1 MNATSFD
8 FSPLPIFVGITGHRD
23 IPLKAVSELEG
34 RITSQLLRLQKQY
47 PHCPVIVFSPLAE
60 GADRIG
66 ARAALNTGCS
76 LHVPLPMER
85 EEYEKD
91 FDEISR
97 KEFSELLSRSD
108 AVFVVAA
115 SEDPP
120 DSPPRG
126 YFYRQIG
133 LYIAKHA
140 HVLIALWDGTERL
153 YPEGGGTFE
162 TVSFMRGEKGI
173 ICHIPTPRLSSPN
186 TTLPDMVPDIPKDKR
201 LITIEEY
208 NRALKKEREELT
220 EAATINKPYVVDAET
235 EKLLTPGSTKLLNT
249 FLYADALSVKYRNL
263 KLLTLRLLSVLGLLL
278 VLSFLLYD
286 EMESDLMLVVYG
298 AVICAAAVIYFISI
312 RRAFHEKYIIYR
324 ALAEALRV
332 QLYWGMSNFSEDV
345 YEHYTYTQKSE
356 LDFVRYVLRS
366 LKAGPSANERNDNEV
381 KISPDR
387 IFQLWINGQYDYH
400 SVSAFKKG
408 KQERRN
414 TSTAKLMFILSILLF
429 ILVVIVEL
437 FFKASAEKA
446 VPFSDTIRKFL
457 LMHEGQMVIWRG
469 IIKII
474 LGVISGATAFLANYY
489 GSLSLPQQIF
499 NSTRMRSLFKSA

>member
-126 YFYRQIG
+126 YFYRQVG

-140 HVLIALWDGTERL
+140 HSIALGQDGKII
-153 YPEGGGTFE
+153 EGGIAFE
-162 TVSFMRGEKGI
+162 TVTSCGEKGI
-173 ICHIPTPRLSSPN
+173 ICHIPAQTVQSEYDSA
-186 TTLPDMVPDIPKDKR
+186 DMVLDI
-201 LITIEEY
+201 
-208 NRALKKEREELT
+208 
-220 EAATINKPYVVDAET
+220 
-235 EKLLTPGSTKLLNT
+235 
-249 FLYADALSVKYRNL
+249 
-263 KLLTLRLLSVLGLLL
+263 
-278 VLSFLLYD
+278 
-286 EMESDLMLVVYG
+286 
-298 AVICAAAVIYFISI
+298 
-312 RRAFHEKYIIYR
+312 
-324 ALAEALRV
+324 
-332 QLYWGMSNFSEDV
+332 
-345 YEHYTYTQKSE
+345 
-356 LDFVRYVLRS
+356 
-366 LKAGPSANERNDNEV
+366 
-381 KISPDR
+381 
-387 IFQLWINGQYDYH
+387 
-400 SVSAFKKG
+400 
-408 KQERRN
+408 
-414 TSTAKLMFILSILLF
+414 
-429 ILVVIVEL
+429 
-437 FFKASAEKA
+437 
-446 VPFSDTIRKFL
+446 
-457 LMHEGQMVIWRG
+457 
-469 IIKII
+469 
-474 LGVISGATAFLANYY
+474 
-489 GSLSLPQQIF
+489 
-499 NSTRMRSLFKSA
+499 